1 MLQGFENLWWE
12 EMLKAGVALEEGQQ
26 CGSWIVWDGVQVVDK
41 VHRLNKYTGGT
52 KARMAVYD
60 FKTMYTCIPLDD
72 LTDRMHKLIRE
83 VFVKRN
89 QHVLGVSG
97 QPCVWL
103 LQLSKSESKWVQ
115 SDQRKQDTRWLQ
127 TVDADRLC
135 LMLSK
140 LVTSTYIKLG
150 EVVLWQ
156 KIGIPMGTNCAPFLA
171 NLYCF
176 AYELAFLRSLVHS
189 PQARTPGSREYRL
202 IRGMHET
209 SRYIDDLL
217 TLNFPE
223 FEEVMYRRVDEVDP
237 PPGSGIVLSGIYPR
251 GFRHSQANIDDDLQA
266 SQATTEPSSSQAPDS
281 QQDEGLVL
289 ERVQPKP
296 GSREVGTD
304 QVDYLDVTIKQD
316 KHGWHCDLYDKKDAM
331 SGQAGRQR
339 APSIETELSIQC
351 KYGVIHS

>member
-1 MLQGFENLWWE
+1 
-12 EMLKAGVALEEGQQ
+12 
-26 CGSWIVWDGVQVVDK
+26 
-41 VHRLNKYTGGT
+41 
-52 KARMAVYD
+52 
-60 FKTMYTCIPLDD
+60 
-72 LTDRMHKLIRE
+72 
-83 VFVKRN
+83 
-89 QHVLGVSG
+89 
-97 QPCVWL
+97 
-103 LQLSKSESKWVQ
+103 
-115 SDQRKQDTRWLQ
+115 
-127 TVDADRLC
+127 
-135 LMLSK
+135 
-140 LVTSTYIKLG
+140 
-150 EVVLWQ
+150 
-156 KIGIPMGTNCAPFLA
+156 MGTNCAPFLA

-266 SQATTEPSSSQAPDS
+266 SQATTEPASSQAPDS

-296 GSREVGTD
+296 GSREVSTD
-304 QVDYLDVTIKQD
+304 QVDYL
-316 KHGWHCDLYDKKDAM
+316 
-331 SGQAGRQR
+331 
-339 APSIETELSIQC
+339 E
-351 KYGVIHS
+351 